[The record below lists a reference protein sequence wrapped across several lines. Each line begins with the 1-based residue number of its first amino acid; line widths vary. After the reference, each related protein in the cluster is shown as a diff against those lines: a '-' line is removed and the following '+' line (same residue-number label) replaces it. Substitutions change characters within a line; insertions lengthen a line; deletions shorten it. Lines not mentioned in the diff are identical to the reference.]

1 MYQRR
6 RHPWVFLS
14 IFMLML
20 GSVPSAWAQ
29 SGGSPQVSQEI
40 YKHAL
45 TSLPVLPSGI
55 SLGTSTTRSV
65 RPDLQRLTDGGAILN
80 EGVSAY
86 TSGALLNVGQTYGDG
101 LAGEL
106 GLRLMSLNFERDQT
120 LALVF
125 FMVQRGWQDQN
136 VEPLIDRLV
145 ERYALYT
152 SPIFVQDGR
161 GDNADRYVL
170 FNLERFIVEI
180 AIPENGSFAQVTL
193 ATRERYETIKKQE
206 GTADLLFPW
215 LGIELNR

>member
-6 RHPWVFLS
+6 RYPWIFFP

-20 GSVPSAWAQ
+20 GSVSSAWTQ
-29 SGGSPQVSQEI
+29 SGGSPQVAQEL

-45 TSLPVLPSGI
+45 TSLPVLPSGV
-55 SLGTSTTRSV
+55 SLGTSTPRSV
-65 RPDLQRLTDGGAILN
+65 RPDLQRLIDGGAILS

-86 TSGALLNVGQTYGDG
+86 TSGALMNVAQTYGDG

-106 GLRLMSLNFERDQT
+106 GLRLMSLNFGRDQT

-145 ERYALYT
+145 ERYGPYT

-161 GDNADRYVL
+161 GENSDRYVL

-180 AIPENGSFAQVTL
+180 AIPENGSFSQVTL
-193 ATRERYETIKKQE
+193 ATREVYEMIKKQE

-215 LGIELNR
+215 LGIERN